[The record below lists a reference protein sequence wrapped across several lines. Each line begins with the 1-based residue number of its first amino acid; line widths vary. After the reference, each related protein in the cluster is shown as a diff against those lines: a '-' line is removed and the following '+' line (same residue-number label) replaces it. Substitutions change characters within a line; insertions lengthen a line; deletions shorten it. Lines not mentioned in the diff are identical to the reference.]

1 MSSYLQD
8 YHARRGAYR
17 HLSTVDVQVVAD
29 VLGVAVS
36 DLCETAERCDEQIGT
51 AS

>member
-17 HLSTVDVQVVAD
+17 HLSKLDVQVVAEAM
-29 VLGVAVS
+29 GVALS
-36 DLCETAERCDEQIGT
+36 DLCDTAERCDEQIGT
-51 AS
+51 VS